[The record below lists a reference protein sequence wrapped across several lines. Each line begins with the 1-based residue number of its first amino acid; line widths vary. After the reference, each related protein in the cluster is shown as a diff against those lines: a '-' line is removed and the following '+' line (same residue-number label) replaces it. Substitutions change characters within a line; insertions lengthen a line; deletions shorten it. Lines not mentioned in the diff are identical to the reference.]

1 MEKTVL
7 DNAEQY
13 IHLPITG
20 NAVSSFVH
28 IKNIIRRLFARTCLV
43 LTDLLG
49 LVLALVIAY
58 EIRLTVLP
66 TIFKVFPEE
75 SPPQLSMKIWWIMGI
90 VFVCFA
96 YEHLYTRRLPFWRET
111 KRLIAVINLA
121 FIIIF
126 AGVSLAKLGGEV
138 SRTVLMMAYLISLIL
153 LPLDRYLLKSIMAAA
168 GIWQEYV
175 LILGTDS
182 TARKIAATLNRD
194 RYMGYRIYGFLGNRS
209 VAGGKIEI
217 NAESFPVYGEFD
229 DAARILES
237 TGIQQVI
244 IAAPNI
250 SGTKLVS
257 LTHQLQ
263 PYTSSI
269 MVVPDLCG
277 IPVVGGETEYF
288 FDDQILA
295 FRTHNNLANPVNV
308 IVKRLFDILIG
319 FIIFIGVLPVLAV
332 IAVAIKLD
340 SPGPVGFSH
349 RRVGHN
355 GNYFNCYKFRS
366 MVVNSREI
374 LQGLLIKDPALR
386 EEWEGE
392 FKLKDDPRVTRVGRF
407 LRETSLDELPQ
418 IFNVIK
424 GDMSLVGPRPIIQ
437 EEIAKFDEYI
447 KEYFMVLPGI
457 TGLWAVSGR
466 SDIDYDERVQ
476 METWYVRNWSLWMDI
491 SLLFRTIPVV
501 LGKKGAY

>member
-1 MEKTVL
+1 MEKVVL
-7 DNAEQY
+7 DNAEEY

-28 IKNIIRRLFARTCLV
+28 IKNIVRRLFARACLV
-43 LTDLLG
+43 ITDLSG

-58 EIRLTVLP
+58 EIRLKVLP
-66 TIFKVFPEE
+66 AIFTVFPKE
-75 SPPQLSMKIWWIMGI
+75 SPPQLSMKIWWILGI
-90 VFVCFA
+90 AFICFA
-96 YEHLYTRRLPFWRET
+96 YERLYTRRLPFWRET

-126 AGVSLAKLGGEV
+126 AGVSLFKLGGEV
-138 SRTVLMMAYLISLIL
+138 SRTVLVMGYLISLIL
-153 LPLDRYLLKSIMAAA
+153 LPLNRYLLKSILALL

-217 NAESFPVYGEFD
+217 DSESFPVYGGFD
-229 DAARILES
+229 AAARILES

-244 IAAPNI
+244 IAAPNM

-269 MVVPDLCG
+269 LVVPDLCG

-295 FRTHNNLANPVNV
+295 FRTHNNLANPINV
-308 IVKRLFDILIG
+308 ITKRLFDVVVG
-319 FIIFIGVLPVLAV
+319 FAIFIGVLPILAI

-340 SPGPVGFSH
+340 SPGTVGFSH
-349 RRVGHN
+349 RRVGQN
-355 GNYFNCYKFRS
+355 EKYFNCYKFRT
-366 MVVNSREI
+366 MKANSREV
-374 LQGLLIKDPALR
+374 LQDLLEIDPSLR
-386 EEWEGE
+386 VEWEGS

-447 KEYFMVLPGI
+447 KEYFMVMPGM